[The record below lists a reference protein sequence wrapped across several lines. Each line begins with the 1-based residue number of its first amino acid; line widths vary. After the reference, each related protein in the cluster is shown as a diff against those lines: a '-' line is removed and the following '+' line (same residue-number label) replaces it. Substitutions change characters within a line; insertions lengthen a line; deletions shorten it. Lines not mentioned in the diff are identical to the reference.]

1 MSLSLTYYI
10 WFRFIFY
17 DQFILEILEIL
28 VMWFPAYCC
37 LRISITEAG
46 VGQACYIMGDRY
58 AARGVDRFSS
68 FTFTFILH
76 QCTTIFIFRE
86 NEHMPHTQ
94 IVDLCNLDKTYYV
107 IHYYVLCIIMYYVL
121 WNTAVEMGR
130 AVELNSC

>member
-10 WFRFIFY
+10 WLRFIFY

-28 VMWFPAYCC
+28 GMWFPAYCC

-68 FTFTFILH
+68 FTSALLYLYLEKMSI
-76 QCTTIFIFRE
+76 C
-86 NEHMPHTQ
+86 HT
-94 IVDLCNLDKTYYV
+94 L
-107 IHYYVLCIIMYYVL
+107 
-121 WNTAVEMGR
+121 R
-130 AVELNSC
+130 